1 MCSTDLKMPI
11 AIVKN
16 SGIKLKLYQY
26 TIQNQV
32 TPQWR
37 SDKQTEDQLRVDK
50 IPEWVKLQLETKSSW
65 IIVQAIKVKMQLI
78 HPA

>member
-11 AIVKN
+11 VIVKN
-16 SGIKLKLYQY
+16 SGIRLKLYQY

-32 TPQWR
+32 TPQRR
-37 SDKQTEDQLRVDK
+37 SDKQAEDQRRMDK

-65 IIVQAIKVKMQLI
+65 IIVQAIEVKMQLI
-78 HPA
+78 NSS

>member
-16 SGIKLKLYQY
+16 SGIRLKFYQY

-32 TPQWR
+32 TPQLR
-37 SDKQTEDQLRVDK
+37 SDKQAEDQLRVDQ

-65 IIVQAIKVKMQLI
+65 IIVQAIEVKMQLI
-78 HPA
+78 NSS